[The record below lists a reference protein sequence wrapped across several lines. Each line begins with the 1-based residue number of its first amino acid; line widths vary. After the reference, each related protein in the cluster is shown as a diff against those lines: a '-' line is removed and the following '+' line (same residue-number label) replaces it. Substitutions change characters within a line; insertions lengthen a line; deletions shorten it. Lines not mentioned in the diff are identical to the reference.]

1 MYICISMVEK
11 IKVYKDILVCSKMTV
26 KKRKV
31 AVKKNYSRIAPPPP
45 QLEVYSA
52 DGEEALYIS
61 LDIDSVTSL
70 PPSLSRPSP

>member
-31 AVKKNYSRIAPPPP
+31 AVKKNYSRIAPP